1 MKLSTMISAAARA
14 GVIDGLLR
22 RESRGPLGGCQA
34 GFMAN
39 VVSEEG
45 DDAWCR
51 RLRRRK
57 GVSAPAK
64 QELDGL
70 ETGVKIQY

>member
-1 MKLSTMISAAARA
+1 MKLSTLICAAARTGA
-14 GVIDGLLR
+14 IDSLLR
-22 RESRGPLGGCQA
+22 RESVSHLGGCQA

-45 DDAWCR
+45 DDAWRR

-64 QELDGL
+64 QKLDGL